1 MPTRHTT
8 RPARAW
14 HSLKRHASK
23 GAGMLALLGLAGP
36 AFSQVGMTPFQVGNI
51 PVTLTYPTAA
61 VSKPT
66 AMGPFN
72 IDVALNAPPREGP
85 HRLVVIS
92 HGTGGSALPDHA
104 LARSLVLAGFVVAQ
118 PLHQGDNFKD
128 TSRAG
133 PEAFETR
140 PNEVRQT
147 IDALAASPVW
157 GPRLRLDRVGV
168 HGMSAGGVTAL
179 SLAGAQWRVLNLIR
193 HCNSH
198 PEDEAFCFNGA
209 LKPEQRAEREARF
222 ARARNVPTFFLPDDV
237 KALHGGRSPT
247 DQKPDPRPDPRIAAV
262 TLAVPVAAP
271 FTPESLARVR
281 IPVGVVRAQQDQV
294 LLPQWHTDHVLRHV
308 ASSEV
313 LADLPGAGHFDVLWP
328 WPEAVARETAALQI
342 RGGLPNP
349 AFDAGL
355 RAQAHAKITRF
366 HLQHLGPTP
375 P

>member
-1 MPTRHTT
+1 MTT
-8 RPARAW
+8 
-14 HSLKRHASK
+14 HVFKRLAHVWAPMSF
-23 GAGMLALLGLAGP
+23 LALLGPAGP
-36 AFSQVGMTPFQVGNI
+36 ALGQVGMAQFPVGNI
-51 PVTLTYPTAA
+51 PVTLTYPSAA

-66 AMGPFN
+66 VMGPFN
-72 IDVALNAPPREGP
+72 IDVALNAPPRDGL

-157 GPRLRLDRVGV
+157 GPRLQLDRVGV

-179 SLAGAQWRVLNLIR
+179 ALAGAQWRVLNLIR
-193 HCNSH
+193 HCNRH

-209 LKPEQRAEREARF
+209 LTPEQRAEREARF

-237 KALHGGRSPT
+237 KALHGGRTPT

-271 FTPESLARVR
+271 FTPESLARIQ

-294 LLPQWHTDHVLRHV
+294 LLPQWHTDHVLRH
-308 ASSEV
+308 ATTSEV
-313 LADLPGAGHFDVLWP
+313 LADLSGAGHFDVLWP

-349 AFDAGL
+349 GFDASQ

-366 HLQHLGPTP
+366 HLQKLGPIRP
-375 P
+375 

>member
-1 MPTRHTT
+1 MVTHVF
-8 RPARAW
+8 
-14 HSLKRHASK
+14 KRMAHLWTPLGLLAS
-23 GAGMLALLGLAGP
+23 LGLAGP
-36 AFSQVGMTPFQVGNI
+36 AIGQVGMTQFQVSNI
-51 PVTLTYPTAA
+51 PVTLTYPSAA
-61 VSKPT
+61 VSKLT
-66 AMGPFN
+66 ALGPFN
-72 IDVALNAPPREGP
+72 INVALNAPPRDGL
-85 HRLVVIS
+85 HRLVVMS

-118 PLHQGDNFKD
+118 PLHQGDNFRD
-128 TSRAG
+128 SSRAG
-133 PEAFETR
+133 PEAFESR

-147 IDALAASPVW
+147 IDALASSPVW
-157 GPRLRLDRVGV
+157 GPRLQLDRVGV

-179 SLAGAQWRVLNLIR
+179 SLAGAQWRLLNLIR

-209 LKPEQRAEREARF
+209 LTPEQRAERQARF
-222 ARARNVPTFFLPDDV
+222 SRARNVPAFFLPDDV
-237 KALHGGRSPT
+237 KTLHGGRSPT
-247 DQKPDPRPDPRIAAV
+247 EQQADPRPDLRIAAV

-281 IPVGVVRAQQDQV
+281 VPVGVVRAQEDQV

-308 ASSEV
+308 ATSEV
-313 LADLPGAGHFDVLWP
+313 LADLGGAGHFDVLWP
-328 WPEAVARETAALQI
+328 WPEAVARQTAVLQI

-366 HLQHLGPTP
+366 HLQHLGPIQP
-375 P
+375 

>member
-1 MPTRHTT
+1 MNMVTHIFKRLAH
-8 RPARAW
+8 AW
-14 HSLKRHASK
+14 APLGLLAS
-23 GAGMLALLGLAGP
+23 LGLAGP
-36 AFSQVGMTPFQVGNI
+36 ALGQVGMTQFQVGNI

-72 IDVALNAPPREGP
+72 IDVALNAPPRDGL
-85 HRLVVIS
+85 HRLVVMS

-128 TSRAG
+128 ASRAG
-133 PEAFETR
+133 PDAFESR

-147 IDALAASPVW
+147 MDALAASPVW
-157 GPRLRLDRVGV
+157 GPRLQLDRVGV

-179 SLAGAQWRVLNLIR
+179 SLAGAQWSVLNLVR

-209 LKPEQRAEREARF
+209 LTPEKSAEREARF
-222 ARARNVPTFFLPDDV
+222 SRARNVPTLFLPDEV
-237 KALHGGRSPT
+237 KALHGGRTPT
-247 DQKPDPRPDPRIAAV
+247 DQEPDPRPDRRIAVV

-271 FTPESLARVR
+271 FTPESLARIQ

-294 LLPQWHTDHVLRHV
+294 LLPQWHTDHVLRH
-308 ASSEV
+308 ATTSEV
-313 LADLPGAGHFDVLWP
+313 LADLPGAGHFEVLWP
-328 WPEAVARETAALQI
+328 WPEAVARQTAALQL

-349 AFDAGL
+349 AFDARL
-355 RAQAHAKITRF
+355 REEAHAKITRF
-366 HLQHLGPTP
+366 HLQHLGPIQP
-375 P
+375 